1 MSGYCW
7 TLSAEIGTFFATIM
21 KGKNIRRLEK
31 SESSTHGILR
41 RNKSGEAD
49 FISLMMIPP
58 DLFAKL
64 FYSTMNQL
72 CRIGKIIIH
81 DEQCLVEYTGLLIDI
96 FDLLIQ
102 MRSTNHQWFLQNS
115 LKLLLFSIVFCAF

>member
-1 MSGYCW
+1 MLGHSGIGDKDFWIPRLTTGLSAQSGRVAHQITKAVTEMSGYCW

-64 FYSTMNQL
+64 FY
-72 CRIGKIIIH
+72 
-81 DEQCLVEYTGLLIDI
+81 
-96 FDLLIQ
+96 
-102 MRSTNHQWFLQNS
+102 
-115 LKLLLFSIVFCAF
+115 